1 MFCFNISEFI
11 LKIFSK
17 KKKKKKRKKKKNK
30 EEKSYFY
37 SFLIFMDFSNNKIK

>member
-17 KKKKKKRKKKKNK
+17 KKKKKKKKKNK